1 MIQIKFQVFLQ
12 STTHPLKID
21 VGLHFGGFG
30 PDCIFIG
37 RAIDAALVSFDIA
50 LVSLGFAL
58 VGFGSER
65 VQRRV
70 CTQSSVRAYAMV
82 GTRVPSGRYALAE
95 SFLRA

>member
-1 MIQIKFQVFLQ
+1 MVKIKFQVFLQ

-58 VGFGSER
+58 VGFDSKTPKFLTSILVYGL
-65 VQRRV
+65 
-70 CTQSSVRAYAMV
+70 SSVK
-82 GTRVPSGRYALAE
+82 
-95 SFLRA
+95 